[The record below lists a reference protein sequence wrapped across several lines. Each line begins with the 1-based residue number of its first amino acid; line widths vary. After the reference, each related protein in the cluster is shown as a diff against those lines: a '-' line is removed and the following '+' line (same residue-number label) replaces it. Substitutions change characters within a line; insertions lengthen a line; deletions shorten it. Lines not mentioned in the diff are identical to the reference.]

1 MTPHGTAPRRTQ
13 AERRSESED
22 ALLAAAA
29 ELVAERGLAGASL
42 ANIGERAGTSRGLP
56 THHFGSKDALVERLA
71 MRAQDRIQEALEEA
85 TAAGAAAGAAGAA
98 AGEARSGEPVALVAI
113 CRMVD
118 VYLERFEDP
127 TPEERALLVLWGS
140 TFPSSASVAI
150 MHEADR
156 RSYEG
161 IADLVAD
168 GHRDGSIR
176 ADLDPEATAVV
187 ILGTMR
193 GTAALLITHRETAD
207 VRRVREDCRRIV
219 ARALGA

>member
-1 MTPHGTAPRRTQ
+1 MTPHRTAPRRTQ

-71 MRAQDRIQEALEEA
+71 SRAQDRIQEALEQA
-85 TAAGAAAGAAGAA
+85 SGAAQPGQPG
-98 AGEARSGEPVALVAI
+98 RSDQPDEPTALEAI

-118 VYLERFEDP
+118 VYLGRFEDP

-161 IADLVAD
+161 IADLVTD

-176 ADLDPEATAVV
+176 ADLDPQATAVV

-193 GTAALLITHRETAD
+193 GTAALLITHRDTAD
-207 VRRVREDCRRIV
+207 ARRVRENCQRIV

>member
-1 MTPHGTAPRRTQ
+1 MTTHRTAPRRTQ

-71 MRAQDRIQEALEEA
+71 KRAQDRIQEALEQA
-85 TAAGAAAGAAGAA
+85 TGAARPDELTAVQ
-98 AGEARSGEPVALVAI
+98 SI

-118 VYLERFEDP
+118 VYLERFEHP

-193 GTAALLITHRETAD
+193 GTAALLITHQETAD
-207 VRRVREDCRRIV
+207 VRRVRENCQRFV
-219 ARALGA
+219 ARALGD

>member
-13 AERRSESED
+13 AERRSESEE

-71 MRAQDRIQEALEEA
+71 SRAQDGIQEALEQA
-85 TAAGAAAGAAGAA
+85 TATTTATATGRVRPD
-98 AGEARSGEPVALVAI
+98 ELTARASI

-118 VYLERFEDP
+118 VYLGRFEDP
-127 TPEERALLVLWGS
+127 TPDERALLVLWGS

-207 VRRVREDCRRIV
+207 VRRVRENCRRIV
-219 ARALGA
+219 ASALGA

>member
-1 MTPHGTAPRRTQ
+1 MTPQTPQTPHGTSPRRTQ

-71 MRAQDRIQEALEEA
+71 VRAQDRIQEALEQA
-85 TAAGAAAGAAGAA
+85 TAS
-98 AGEARSGEPVALVAI
+98 GEARPGGPAALDAI

-176 ADLDPEATAVV
+176 ADLDPAATAVV

-219 ARALGA
+219 ARALGS